1 MLKRTLALLA
11 LLCTALAPSLLFSAT
26 VAHATTP
33 DRVAP
38 AAVASP
44 KCSGTLSH
52 GKIRYQVCFRWNCD
66 STKCNV
72 LGYLGLINTATSART
87 VKWHLHH
94 GIDGGPYSLDD
105 EGSARLNAGEQRTIY
120 STNPRQTRLCVR
132 NEENLQVDYDSSGW
146 SLAAITSEFI
156 GCL

>member
-1 MLKRTLALLA
+1 MFKRTLALLT
-11 LLCTALAPSLLFSAT
+11 LLCTAFAPSLLFSAT
-26 VAHATTP
+26 VAHAATP
-33 DRVAP
+33 DQV
-38 AAVASP
+38 AVASP

-66 STKCNV
+66 STKCKV
-72 LGYLGLINTATSART
+72 LGYLGVINTATSART
-87 VKWHLHH
+87 VKWQLDY
-94 GIDGGPYSLDD
+94 GIDGGAYAHED

-132 NEENLQVDYDSSGW
+132 NEENLQVDYDGTGW
-146 SLAAITSEFI
+146 SIAAITSEFI

>member
-1 MLKRTLALLA
+1 MLKRTLTMFT

-26 VAHATTP
+26 VAHAS
-33 DRVAP
+33 AP
-38 AAVASP
+38 GAAPLAVAVSP

-87 VKWHLHH
+87 VEWQLDYK
-94 GIDGGPYSLDD
+94 IDGGFYYHDSNGTAVL
-105 EGSARLNAGEQRTIY
+105 AAGEQRTIY
-120 STNPRQTRLCVR
+120 PAVGRQTQLCVR
-132 NEENLQVDYDSSGW
+132 NEENLQISYDSTGPSI
-146 SLAAITSEFI
+146 AAITSEFV
-156 GCL
+156 GCQ

>member
-1 MLKRTLALLA
+1 MPKRTLALLA
-11 LLCTALAPSLLFSAT
+11 LLCTAFTPSLLFSSAM
-26 VAHATTP
+26 ADAA
-33 DRVAP
+33 AP
-38 AAVASP
+38 RAAVASP

-87 VKWHLHH
+87 VKWELDY
-94 GIDGGPYSLDD
+94 GIDGGPYNDD
-105 EGSARLNAGEQRTIY
+105 SDGTAVLAAGEQRTIY
-120 STNPRQTRLCVR
+120 PAAGRQTRLCVR
-132 NEENLQVDYDSSGW
+132 NEENLQISYDSTGW
-146 SLAAITSEFI
+146 SIAAITSETI